1 MFRTVLVAYDDSDG
15 ARTALEFALDLARGG
30 APVEVVVVAVAA
42 PLARFGGTI
51 DEVEEEQEF
60 EHRRCAAWLEKA
72 RSRATARGTPV
83 HVMQRSGHP
92 AQELVRA
99 AEELGSDLMVLGHS
113 GHSGAWGRFLGST
126 TEKVSR
132 HAPCSVLIAAPAEG
146 RVPGPTQGA

>member
-15 ARTALEFALDLARGG
+15 ARTALELALDLARGV
-30 APVEVVVVAVAA
+30 APVELVVVAVAA
-42 PLARFGGTI
+42 PLPRFGGTI

-60 EHRRCAAWLEKA
+60 EHRRCTAWLEKA
-72 RSRATARGTPV
+72 GSRATTRGT
-83 HVMQRSGHP
+83 HVRLMQRSGHP

-99 AEELGSDLMVLGHS
+99 AEELGSDLLVLGHS
-113 GHSGAWGRFLGST
+113 GHSAAWGRFLGST

-146 RVPGPTQGA
+146 RTHDSTST